1 MKQILLAAFLFAGSL
16 AWGQSSLVVINEL
29 NADNPGGG
37 GPGGGTDNS
46 EFVELYGPANTSLDS
61 LVLVFFN
68 GGNNNNPDSTSYRA
82 ISLSGYSTDAY
93 GFFLLG
99 DSAVTNADQFFPN
112 LNNNI
117 QNGSDAVALYLGQE
131 ADFPNGS
138 ALTAVNLIDAIVYG
152 TNDAQLDRLIIGL
165 GLDVVVPGY
174 FQQDETAQ
182 QQGTDLTL
190 SRIPD
195 GGSAFSTAYVAQE
208 LTPGTFNMP
217 PCNGGELLFADSTLT
232 QTMCNNLAG
241 VMTWT
246 SFSGWGDSL
255 YVITNEAGA
264 IVATTGINSFDFTGY
279 AGTFGI
285 TAIGY
290 TVALIDSTIEV
301 GDDLQM
307 ALATECISFSNTL
320 QVVFTICTGCVGG
333 EVFVNNIATS
343 VVVALDV
350 NADELLLSN
359 SSTSLDAS
367 YQYALTDTADGFI
380 TWVNTG
386 FDFNTLNEGVY
397 EVHGVSYAGN
407 ESMLNPGDNIS
418 MYTADVCFEWS
429 SNAVSI
435 VVAMVPSI
443 VINELNADNP
453 GGPDAAEFVELFGT
467 PNTPLD
473 NLAIVLYDEAT
484 AVSYSSF
491 DLDGYSTDENGFFV
505 LGSAGTANVDFIIP
519 DARIQNGPDAVVL
532 YFANADQFPN
542 GTAPTTAGMMD
553 AFVYGTGDTIASVL
567 IAALQL
573 DTFFPGYTQFDETA
587 QQGGFG
593 VIDLTQSRVPDG
605 GLPFDYTSL
614 VLQELTPGA
623 FNIVVLGCQD
633 SLACNFDPT
642 ATVNDLSCLVIGN
655 QCNDFDPTTINDVVT
670 ADCACVGTALIA
682 GCTDQAACNYDAAA
696 FIDDGSCYSVGDACD
711 DGNPSTTGDVIG
723 ADCICAGTPVGVEN
737 AIFHTGFVMY
747 PNPAHTSTTIQW
759 SQYASAP
766 VQLSVYDMTGKL
778 QLQQQIVASSGQNT
792 RVLSLSEL
800 SRGIYT
806 VRLSDGINTS
816 QTQLSIQ

>member
-16 AWGQSSLVVINEL
+16 AWSQSSLVVINEL
-29 NADNPGGG
+29 NSDNPGGG
-37 GPGGGTDNS
+37 GPGGGTDNM

-82 ISLSGYSTDAY
+82 LSLTGYSIDEF

-99 DSAVTNADQFFPN
+99 DSAVVNADQFFPN

-117 QNGSDAVALYLGQE
+117 QNGSDAVALYYGQE
-131 ADFPNGS
+131 SDFPNGS
-138 ALTAVNLIDAIVYG
+138 ALTSVNLIDAIVYG

-165 GLDVVVPGY
+165 GLDVAVPGY

-182 QQGTDLTL
+182 QAGADLTL

-195 GGSAFSTAYVAQE
+195 GGSAFSTTYVAQE

-217 PCNGGELLFADSTLT
+217 PCNGGALLFADSTLT
-232 QTMCNNLAG
+232 QTMCSNVAG

-255 YVITNEAGA
+255 YVITNETGA
-264 IVATTGINSFDFTGY
+264 IVATTGNNSFDFTGY
-279 AGTFGI
+279 SGTFGV

-301 GDDLQM
+301 GDDLLL

-320 QVVFTICTGCVGG
+320 QVNFTICTGCVGG
-333 EVFVNNIATS
+333 EVFVNDVASS
-343 VVVALDV
+343 VVVALDMDPDTLV
-350 NADELLLSN
+350 LSN

-367 YQYALTDTADGFI
+367 YQYALTDTAGGFI
-380 TWVNTG
+380 AWVNTG
-386 FDFNTLNEGVY
+386 FDFNTLTEGVY
-397 EVHGVSYAGN
+397 EVHGVSYVGN
-407 ESMLNPGDNIS
+407 EAMLNVGDNIS
-418 MYTADVCFEWS
+418 IYTADVCFEWA

-467 PNTPLD
+467 PNTSLD
-473 NLAIVLYDEAT
+473 NLSIVLYDEAT
-484 AVSYSSF
+484 VVSYSSF

-505 LGSAGTANVDFIIP
+505 LGSAGTPNVDFIIP

-532 YFANADQFPN
+532 YFGNADQFPN
-542 GTAPTTAGMMD
+542 GTAPTVSGMMD
-553 AFVYGTGDTIASVL
+553 AFVYGTGDTTASVL

-573 DTFFPGYTQFDETA
+573 ETFFPGYTQFDETA

-605 GLPFDYTSL
+605 GLPFDYASL
-614 VLQELTPGA
+614 VLQELTPGT
-623 FNIVVLGCQD
+623 FNIVVLGCTD
-633 SLACNFDPT
+633 TLACNYDAS
-642 ATVNDLSCLVIGN
+642 ATVNDLTCLIIGN
-655 QCNDFDPTTINDVVT
+655 QCNDFDPTTINDMVT
-670 ADCACVGTALIA
+670 VDCVCVGTLLVP
-682 GCTDQAACNYDAAA
+682 GCMDPTACNYDAAA
-696 FIDDGSCYSVGDACD
+696 IIDDGSCYSVGDACN
-711 DGNPSTTGDVIG
+711 DGNPSTSGDVVG

-737 AIFHTGFVMY
+737 IEFIAEFQLF
-747 PNPAHTSTTIQW
+747 PNPAHSNTTIQW
-759 SQYASAP
+759 SQFAP
-766 VQLSVYDMTGKL
+766 SVVQLSVFDMTGKL
-778 QLQQQIVASSGQNT
+778 QLAQQLNAASGMNKHIV
-792 RVLSLSEL
+792 SLETL
-800 SRGIYT
+800 SRGVYT
-806 VRLSDGINTS
+806 IRLSDGSNAYQST
-816 QTQLSIQ
+816 LSLQ